1 MCYSVDTYDT
11 LSSQSACP
19 AFCKINNVKPKK
31 FKTFFCN
38 DSTVADLKVKPN
50 TGNAVL
56 IKSPKYKCNQP
67 YPRGFMCIYSV
78 KMPCSANSLDISHS
92 DIDLSDNDYI
102 QVIDNSRS
110 QPYSPVTGDEW
121 PSDQLRYPSS
131 NLKVVF
137 WSDRDTTQGNG
148 FSLQFSCP
156 AAIQE
161 VPSQQI
167 GSGDSSDI
175 LTT

>member
-1 MCYSVDTYDT
+1 MSTYDT

-19 AFCKINNVKPKK
+19 AFCKINNRKNLNK
-31 FKTFFCN
+31 FFCN

-56 IKSPKYKCNQP
+56 IKSPMYNCNVNQT
-67 YPRGFMCIYSV
+67 YPKGFMCIYSV
-78 KMPCSANSLDISHS
+78 KIPCSANGLAISHS
-92 DIDLSDNDYI
+92 DIDLSDNDFI
-102 QVIDNSRS
+102 QVIDSSRS
-110 QPYSPVTGDEW
+110 HAYRPVTGDSW
-121 PSDQLRYPSS
+121 PADQLQYPSS

-137 WSDRDTTQGNG
+137 WSDRDTTQGKG

-167 GSGDSSDI
+167 GSGDSNDV
-175 LTT
+175 LTAI

>member
-1 MCYSVDTYDT
+1 MSTYDT

-19 AFCKINNVKPKK
+19 AFCKINNVKPDK
-31 FKTFFCN
+31 FKTFFCSSGN
-38 DSTVADLKVKPN
+38 TVADLKVKPN

-56 IKSPKYKCNQP
+56 IKSPKYNCNQK

-78 KMPCSANSLDISHS
+78 KMACSANRLVISHS
-92 DIDLSDNDYI
+92 DIDLSDNDFI

-110 QPYSPVTGDEW
+110 QPYSPVTGGSW
-121 PSDQLRYPSS
+121 PADQLQYPSS

-137 WSDRDTTQGNG
+137 WSDRDKTQGNG

-156 AAIQE
+156 TTIQE

-167 GSGDSSDI
+167 GSGDSI
-175 LTT
+175 NVLTAA